1 MLINCLTDR
10 RMSNG
15 VTFFNM
21 SFRQKTSF
29 GMTFFLF
36 IMGGCVEPP
45 EYKDGLLENIPAIVN
60 EADFFSFSIKAEDFT
75 DFLTYDLEFSA
86 TNTNVLNTSLVVKD
100 YSGQSSDST
109 FIRLYNENNAM
120 MLDVLVNTNVTAFSE
135 DSVLFIGNP
144 QKMEFIGAEFTGLI
158 DFQILRQ

>member
-21 SFRQKTSF
+21 SFRQKKSF

-60 EADFFSFSIKAEDFT
+60 EADFFSF
-75 DFLTYDLEFSA
+75 
-86 TNTNVLNTSLVVKD
+86 
-100 YSGQSSDST
+100 
-109 FIRLYNENNAM
+109 
-120 MLDVLVNTNVTAFSE
+120 
-135 DSVLFIGNP
+135 
-144 QKMEFIGAEFTGLI
+144 
-158 DFQILRQ
+158 

>member
-1 MLINCLTDR
+1 MLIDCHTDQ
-10 RMSNG
+10 RMFNG
-15 VTFFNM
+15 VIYFNT
-21 SFRQKTSF
+21 SFRQKTLF
-29 GMTFFLF
+29 RMTFFLLT
-36 IMGGCVEPP
+36 IGGCVEPP
-45 EYKDGLLENIPAIVN
+45 EYNDGLLENIPAIVN
-60 EADFFSFSIKAEDFT
+60 EADFFSFSIKAEGYT
-75 DFLTYDLEFSA
+75 NSLNYDLEFSA

-120 MLDVLVNTNVTAFSE
+120 MLDVLVNENVSAFSQ